1 MNIFI
6 DESGDL
12 GMEQSGSPYFVLA
25 AIITQDHLRIRRCFK
40 RIRNGKLKKSYKE
53 LPEFKYNK
61 SDETIK
67 RRILKC
73 VADSDI
79 DIAFVV
85 LKKDL
90 AYDLN
95 GQNPNDIYRNLS
107 IQLIT
112 EITNHY
118 FERDT
123 ILISIDKSMSCQQR
137 DVFDGFVLDH
147 IIGNGTHPFCSI
159 EKIEIEHVDSRNEP
173 LIQAVDFV
181 AGAVHQRYRNSNGRD
196 YDIIN
201 NRIIIT
207 KEIPEE

>member
-12 GMEQSGSPYFVLA
+12 GMGQNGSPFFILA
-25 AIITQDHLRIRRCFK
+25 AIITQDNLSIRRCFK
-40 RIRNGKLKKSYKE
+40 KIRSGKLKKSRKE

-61 SDETIK
+61 SDGIIR

-85 LKKDL
+85 LRKNL
-90 AYDLN
+90 AYDLCR
-95 GQNPNDIYRNLS
+95 QNPNDIYRSLS

-118 FERDT
+118 FEKDT
-123 ILISIDKSMSCQQR
+123 ISISIDKSMSCQQR
-137 DVFDGFVLDH
+137 DIFDGFLSDQIV
-147 IIGNGTHPFCSI
+147 GNDTKPFCSI
-159 EKIEIEHVDSRNEP
+159 EHFEIEHVDSRNEP

-181 AGAVHQRYRNSNGRD
+181 AGAVHQRYRDNNRRD

-201 NRIIIT
+201 NRIIIN